1 MHARLAHVTMKREF
15 CLFLLILVFKN
26 VVESAK
32 LNHPRVLLPIFQDK
46 SINFTLEVVEPNC
59 YKWTSSRQDLITVT
73 PIYKGFS
80 ECASQAVVTV
90 QTREKRRNTAIVFA
104 EEVATGATLRCDV
117 IVDTIARLNVRTA
130 TRQLYLEEAPATF
143 ELHAFDS
150 QGNEFFTL
158 EGIEFNWEISA
169 SSSNMPAALHFL
181 TFSDSPFH
189 VVPPA
194 LEKFEAS
201 GIKGYMI
208 LLEGINTGTS
218 KVAISMPQPEYSH
231 VPAIEVY
238 ISVLANI
245 IIEPSDVTVL
255 AGDTIKF
262 RILQLKMD
270 RLYEITSNMQY
281 YLEVEDTDVAYLKG
295 NSATGS
301 RLGRTQ
307 VFLRDRNMP
316 HNSDNGLDKP
326 KGPSA
331 LLTVAE
337 PLKLGISLLPHNN
350 WVTVQGERHEVAF
363 DLYASDGQ
371 KITLGTRYAIG
382 SELNDALF
390 IIHKKTNNGSRLY
403 GEAIREGVTQVYGHY
418 KDLSVQAEM
427 QIFES
432 LRLQPAKVIL
442 PFDPNTI
449 KSQKFQFNAAGG
461 DGNYVWFSGN
471 PQILQIDGQGLATTE
486 IRDVRLPGS
495 SQEFFDS
502 GIDLAAHTT
511 VRVALAKNQ
520 KISRQAQI
528 YFLPPQRLQIKQYN
542 FETALRDYVHLH
554 VAVYAHV
561 NGTYVPYSK
570 CDNLHFQLDF
580 THSILQL
587 ENGAADPNEALA
599 PEACHV
605 LRLRSTAVGST
616 SLRISYTFQEKVLQ
630 DSVDLHVFEPLTV
643 LNPLE
648 NEVVLPIGASR
659 NVIYTHGPQR
669 IFTLE
674 AELTK
679 ATQFNAKVAQVSEIV
694 FDTQNSIT
702 AFTVLC
708 VGLGETDFTYQVH
721 NTLNTPNFAA
731 YNAHVT
737 TKVHCVRPRFLKLYA
752 RQQLRQSCPIEMRSS
767 LLYLKDEENK
777 FEVEIEVQDVK
788 NRKLTNISSLYIDW
802 EFAAGD
808 ERYHTDSIP
817 HQQQA
822 EVEHYQ
828 GLRLPT
834 RDVLVLTLGEVA
846 PNFRIKGTVDRY
858 DDKLLAKLGIT
869 QERPPFGVKNQ
880 KTGEVS
886 KPDIENELRFQTV
899 NSTLL
904 SQDHVSIFLAPSHSE
919 RLPIAQG
926 SGFFQLELSEQGIV
940 QVSHDEKHQQLVLT
954 PLRFGHVR
962 LELIDRCLMNDPA
975 YLSIS
980 VVGIGAIR
988 VESLDRVERTN
999 SIEAIVR
1006 LYDTNDNLLH
1016 IDSNMLSVYQLTELV
1031 YDPTI
1036 LSIKL
1041 DEQHNLGIGRIRY
1054 TITGNNIGETKI
1066 VFQTGKGDLLVTSEP
1081 LNIQVFAPLRLYPRN
1096 STLVVGSS
1104 IQIYYHGGPQ
1114 PNTNIVYSVQKQQV
1128 ASMSSAIVTAHK
1140 LGVTKITGRCLL
1152 KNPISGKDDVV
1163 SEDSVEIRVVAL
1175 TAMQI
1180 RTPLVRIRS
1189 GAVMPATLWGQPDLS
1204 PMVLGTLENMRTTWT
1219 VNQPDVVEI
1228 FNVFSAAGIEYQSS
1242 DLISVRIR
1250 ALNPGKVTIT
1260 ASVQLADGVKLP
1272 PTSVELIV
1280 FKTLEL
1286 LAPKPITMDWI
1297 LAAPRST
1304 LQLKC
1309 NMDDAVYKLD
1319 GQSSGIVSVSPDGVV
1334 NTKDTLGRDLIIAK
1348 TVDQTLPIG
1357 IEVKNVQYILVT
1369 LQPDIKLKQLEHKI
1383 PRGMNFVFKVSLH
1396 DNLGNEF
1403 SHNIEDVNGLR
1414 YDLAT
1419 KDVVDAQIGN
1429 NLTIALSLPRETSN
1443 MIAISL
1449 KDTTGMKHA
1458 EDYIKLSVSDSQ
1470 FIYPTKT
1477 ILSVGD
1483 IICFDSPLTLSSI
1496 WSSSNEQL
1504 VTINQHTGIARVLN
1518 HQRKLGEKVA
1528 VTCGDKMRRGG
1539 YLKYDLELRESDA
1552 IVFAKSLDIFSG
1564 SEYKAQLVLRNHI
1577 QVDKYS
1583 NLIAQNAS
1591 KCINQLNKVAVEAF
1605 NCRLVAK
1612 DEIGHKLLKLYQVQP
1627 IFDTAST
1634 QYACSLQLK
1643 STFTEL
1649 LSTLKTNN
1657 AFLELEAS
1665 MPNGVLDTMS
1675 LKLVPGI
1682 KVSVESLQVH
1692 DLKSQELQISGLD
1705 KALQKLQVKPSDS
1718 KYFSIDLVEQA
1729 HGLSKYRVRFLSDL
1743 PLDEHF
1749 SVLIHSPETNQSL
1762 EVPIVSDTTTLQ
1774 KCSTKSTGGPLLQ
1787 LLIENLNFIVTMMII
1802 VVASIWVY
1810 VSFFQSQGVVQV
1822 NSEAFQTSAS
1832 RKISP
1837 NSSAFNASPNKSFGD
1852 MSSRSLSRSPRLNEG
1867 EEYFVY
1873 GNPQM
1878 SSPNR
1883 TRRFN

>member
-1 MHARLAHVTMKREF
+1 MKREF
-15 CLFLLILVFKN
+15 YLFLLIFVLKN

-32 LNHPRVLLPIFQDK
+32 LNHPRVLLPIFQDR
-46 SINFTLEVVEPNC
+46 SINFTLEVVDPNC

-73 PIYKGFS
+73 PIYHGFS

-90 QTREKRRNTAIVFA
+90 QTRERRRNTAIVFA

-117 IVDTIARLNVRTA
+117 IVDTIDRLNVRTA
-130 TRQLYLEEAPATF
+130 TRQLYLEEAPAIF

-158 EGIEFNWEISA
+158 EGIEFNWDISA
-169 SSSNMPAALHFL
+169 STSNMPPALRFL
-181 TFSDSPFH
+181 TFSDSPYH
-189 VVPPA
+189 AVPPT
-194 LEKFEAS
+194 LEKFEAA

-218 KVAISMPQPEYSH
+218 KVAISMPQSEYRE
-231 VPAIEVY
+231 VPPVEVY
-238 ISVLANI
+238 ISVLANV
-245 IIEPSDVTVL
+245 IIEPSEVTVL
-255 AGDTIKF
+255 AGDTINF

-270 RLYEITSNMQY
+270 KLYEITSNHQY
-281 YLEVEDTDVAYLKG
+281 YLEVEDTEVAYMKG

-307 VFLRDRNMP
+307 VFLRDRNLP
-316 HNSDNGLDKP
+316 QDIDNIHDKP

-350 WVTVQGERHEVAF
+350 WVTVQGEKHEVAL
-363 DLYASDGQ
+363 DLYAGDGQ

-382 SELNDALF
+382 SELDESLF
-390 IIHKKTNNGSRLY
+390 NIIKKTKNGSRLY
-403 GEAIREGVTQVYGHY
+403 GETVRKGVTQVYGHY

-427 QIFES
+427 QIFEE
-432 LRLQPAKVIL
+432 LRLKPSKVIL

-449 KSQKFQFNAAGG
+449 KPQKFQFYAAGG
-461 DGNYVWFSGN
+461 DNNYVWFSGN
-471 PQILQIDGQGLATTE
+471 PQVLQIDGQGLATTE
-486 IRDVRLPGS
+486 IRDVRMSVGS
-495 SQEFFDS
+495 QQLLDEGVS
-502 GIDLAAHTT
+502 LAAHTT

-520 KISRQAQI
+520 KVSRQAQI
-528 YFLPPQRLQIKQYN
+528 YFLPPQKLQIKQYN
-542 FETALRDYVHLH
+542 FETALKDYVYLH

-561 NGTYVPYSK
+561 NGSYVPYTK

-580 THSILQL
+580 SHQILQL
-587 ENGAADPNEALA
+587 DNGVGVEGNDALA

-605 LRLRSTAVGST
+605 MRLRSTAVGST
-616 SLRISYTFQEKVLQ
+616 LLRLSYSFQDKVLQ
-630 DSVDLHVFEPLTV
+630 DSVDLHVFEPLSV

-648 NEVVLPIGASR
+648 NELVLPIGASR
-659 NVIYTHGPQR
+659 NVIYAHGPQR
-669 IFTLE
+669 IFTSE

-679 ATQFNAKVAQVSEIV
+679 STDFNAKIVKVSEIE
-694 FDTQNSIT
+694 FDTQNAIT

-708 VGLGETDFTYQVH
+708 LGLGETEFTYQVY
-721 NTLNTPNFAA
+721 NTLNTPNFSA
-731 YNAHVT
+731 YKAKVT
-737 TKVHCVRPRFLKLYA
+737 TKVHCVRPRFLKLFA
-752 RQQLRQSCPIEMRSS
+752 RQQLRQSCPVELRSS

-777 FEVEIEVQDVK
+777 FDIEIEVQDVK
-788 NRKLTNISSLYIDW
+788 NRKLMNISSLYLEW

-808 ERYHTDSIP
+808 ERYQTDSIP
-817 HQQQA
+817 HRQLA
-822 EVEHYQ
+822 EVELYHAVQ
-828 GLRLPT
+828 LPA
-834 RDVLVLTLGEVA
+834 RDVLELTLTEVA
-846 PNFRIKGTVDRY
+846 PDFRIKGTVAHY
-858 DDKLLAKLGIT
+858 NDKLLAQLSIYP
-869 QERPPFGVKNQ
+869 ERPPFGVKNQ
-880 KTGEVS
+880 KTGEVT
-886 KPDIENELRFQTV
+886 KPIIENEIRFHTV

-904 SQDHVSIFLAPSHSE
+904 TQDHVSIFLAPSHSK

-954 PLRFGHVR
+954 PLRLGHVR
-962 LELIDRCLMNDPA
+962 LELTDSCLTNEPA

-980 VVGIGAIR
+980 VVRIGAIT
-988 VESLDRVERTN
+988 VQALDYVERTN

-1006 LYDTNDNLLH
+1006 LYDNNNELLQ
-1016 IDSNMLSVYQLTELV
+1016 IDSDMLSVYQLTELV
-1031 YDPTI
+1031 FDPTI

-1041 DEQHNLGIGRIRY
+1041 DEQHNLGFGEIRY
-1054 TITGNNIGETKI
+1054 SITGNNIGETKLL
-1066 VFQTGKGDLLVTSEP
+1066 FQTGKGDTQVSSEP
-1081 LNIQVFAPLRLYPRN
+1081 HNVQVFSPLRLYPRN

-1104 IQIYYHGGPQ
+1104 IQIYYQGGPQ
-1114 PNTNIVYSVQKQQV
+1114 PNTNIVYTVQQHQV
-1128 ASMSSAIVTAHK
+1128 ATMSSAIVTAHK
-1140 LGVTKITGRCLL
+1140 LGTTKITGRCLL
-1152 KNPISGKDDVV
+1152 KNPISGKDEVV
-1163 SEDSVEIRVVAL
+1163 SEDSVEVRVVAL

-1180 RTPLVRIRS
+1180 RTPLMRIRS

-1204 PMVLGTLENMRTTWT
+1204 PMVLGTLQNMRTTWT
-1219 VNQPDVVEI
+1219 VNQPGVVEI
-1228 FNVFSAAGIEYQSS
+1228 FNIFTAAGIEYQSS

-1272 PTSVELIV
+1272 STSVELIV

-1319 GQSSGIVSVSPDGVV
+1319 AQSSGIVSVSPDGVV
-1334 NTKDTLGRDLIIAK
+1334 HTKDTLGRDLIIAK

-1357 IEVKNVQYILVT
+1357 IEVKNVKYILVT

-1429 NLTIALSLPRETSN
+1429 NLTIALNLQRETSN

-1449 KDTTGMKHA
+1449 KDTTGVKHA
-1458 EDYIKLSVSDSQ
+1458 EDYIKLSVADSQ
-1470 FIYPTKT
+1470 LIYPTKT
-1477 ILSVGD
+1477 IFSVGD
-1483 IICFDSPLTLSSI
+1483 IICFESPLTMSSV
-1496 WSSSNEQL
+1496 WSSSNEQM
-1504 VTINQHTGIARVLN
+1504 VTINKNTGVARVLN
-1518 HQRKLGEKVA
+1518 HQRKLGEKVV
-1528 VTCGDKMRRGG
+1528 VTCGDKMRPSGH
-1539 YLKYDLELRESDA
+1539 LKYDLELRESDA
-1552 IVFAKSLDIFSG
+1552 IVFAKSMDIFSG
-1564 SEYKAQLVLRNHI
+1564 SAYQAHLVLRNHM
-1577 QVDKYS
+1577 QTDKYS
-1583 NLIAQNAS
+1583 NLIAQNVS
-1591 KCINQLNKVAVEAF
+1591 KCINQLNKVAVDAF

-1612 DEIGHKLLKLYQVQP
+1612 DELGRKVLKLYRVEAR
-1627 IFDTAST
+1627 FDAASS
-1634 QYACSLQLK
+1634 QYACSLELT
-1643 STFTEL
+1643 SSFNEL

-1657 AFLELEAS
+1657 AYLELEAS
-1665 MPNGVLDTMS
+1665 MPNGILDTMS
-1675 LKLVPGI
+1675 LQLVPGI
-1682 KVSVESLQVH
+1682 KVSVESLHVR

-1705 KALQKLQVKPSDS
+1705 KALHKLQVKPSDS
-1718 KYFSIDLVEQA
+1718 KYISIELIEQT
-1729 HGLSKYRVRFLSDL
+1729 HGLSKYRVRFLNDL
-1743 PLDEHF
+1743 PMDKQF
-1749 SVLIHSPETNQSL
+1749 SVLIYSPETNQSV
-1762 EVPIVSDTTTLQ
+1762 EIPIIGDSALLQ
-1774 KCSTKSTGGPLLQ
+1774 KCSKQPVGPLLQ
-1787 LLIENLNFIVTMMII
+1787 LFIDNLSFIVTMMII
-1802 VVASIWVY
+1802 IFISIWVY

-1822 NSEAFQTSAS
+1822 NSEAFEPKFS
-1832 RKISP
+1832 RSRTYSP
-1837 NSSAFNASPNKSFGD
+1837 NSSPFNISPNNSFD
-1852 MSSRSLSRSPRLNEG
+1852 ISNRSQSRRLNRSQTED
-1867 EEYFVY
+1867 ESFVY
-1873 GNPQM
+1873 GHPQM

-1883 TRRFN
+1883 SSNLRRFN